1 MIRAVATKRLSA
13 ATLACAALVFGGA
26 VLAGNSRASSGAQVS
41 YVCSAVDKQFI
52 ATASTNMTQLGYW
65 SDALVH
71 NDVEP
76 AVVVQQARSESDQI
90 AATDPEDRTLH
101 ATRDLLTSMFLEYS
115 KAVANTMKG
124 RDSAHHMQDA
134 WRLANASH
142 KLLAGAKGGLAA
154 QGCDVSP
161 LLPT

>member
-1 MIRAVATKRLSA
+1 MKRLSA
-13 ATLACAALVFGGA
+13 ATLACSALVFGGA

-52 ATASTNMTQLGYW
+52 ATVSTNMVQLGYW
-65 SDALVH
+65 SDALVTH
-71 NDVEP
+71 DVEP
-76 AVVVQQARSESDQI
+76 DVVVQQARSEAGQVS
-90 AATDPEDRTLH
+90 ATDPEDRTLH

-115 KAVANTMKG
+115 KAVSSSMNGRNAAN
-124 RDSAHHMQDA
+124 HMQNA

-142 KLLAGAKGGLAA
+142 TLLVGAKSGLAA

-161 LLPT
+161 LLPSSS

>member
-1 MIRAVATKRLSA
+1 MIRAVAMKRLSA
-13 ATLACAALVFGGA
+13 ATLACSALVFGGS
-26 VLAGNSRASSGAQVS
+26 VLAGNSRASSGAHVS

-52 ATASTNMTQLGYW
+52 ATVSTNMTQLGYW

-124 RDSAHHMQDA
+124 RNSSSHMQNA

-142 KLLAGAKGGLAA
+142 KLLAGAKSGLAA

-161 LLPT
+161 LLNT

>member
-1 MIRAVATKRLSA
+1 VPDDRLAVFYKRLSA
-13 ATLACAALVFGGA
+13 VTLACSALVFGGS

-52 ATASTNMTQLGYW
+52 QTVSTNMVQLGYW
-65 SDALVH
+65 SDSL
-71 NDVEP
+71 
-76 AVVVQQARSESDQI
+76 RDQS
-90 AATDPEDRTLH
+90 ADPWTDPEDRTLH

-115 KAVANTMKG
+115 RAVALTAKG
-124 RDSAHHMQDA
+124 SDPSQHMANA

-142 KLLAGAKGGLAA
+142 KLLLGAQAGLAA

-161 LLPT
+161 LLTSQ